1 MEYKVKSYMIN
12 LLPPSYKEE
21 LRGEEHFRLVLIL
34 GMLIVVFCICLSLA
48 LLAIRVYLAGEI
60 EVQQILVESQ
70 QGQNDWKAR
79 ADQVRDLNRDI
90 AAAASFYEN
99 KMLLSDVILRISDV
113 LPESVYITSL
123 SYTPVSSSKAGKVGG
138 KSSEVKIALRGFA
151 PRTEDLLQIR
161 TSLEQDPLFGN
172 FHFPPSNWIRATDI
186 NFSFDFEL

>member
-1 MEYKVKSYMIN
+1 MIN

-34 GMLIVVFCICLSLA
+34 GMLIVVFFICLSLA

-70 QGQNDWKAR
+70 SQDDRRTRVDEIRN
-79 ADQVRDLNRDI
+79 LNKDI
-90 AAAASFYEN
+90 VGVASFYKN
-99 KMLLSDVILRISDV
+99 KMLLSDVILRISAA

-123 SYTPVSSSKAGKVGG
+123 SYIPVSSSKPSGG
-138 KSSEVKIALRGFA
+138 AKSSEVKIALQGFA

-172 FHFPPSNWIRATDI
+172 FNFPPSNWIRATNI
-186 NFSFDFEL
+186 NFAFDFEL